1 MNKQR
6 RKTLN
11 EIYGKVSELRDLLE
25 EVKDEEECY
34 RDNITDNL
42 QNSGRYEIVENAC
55 DNIDRAISSIEEACR
70 LSKQRPIS

>member
-11 EIYGKVSELRDLLE
+11 EIHEKIAEMRDVLE

-34 RDNITDNL
+34 RDNMPENL
-42 QNSGRYEIVENAC
+42 QGSERYEKADAAC
-55 DNIDRAISSIEEACR
+55 DLLDDAIRLLEEA
-70 LSKQRPIS
+70 LEYIDSATE